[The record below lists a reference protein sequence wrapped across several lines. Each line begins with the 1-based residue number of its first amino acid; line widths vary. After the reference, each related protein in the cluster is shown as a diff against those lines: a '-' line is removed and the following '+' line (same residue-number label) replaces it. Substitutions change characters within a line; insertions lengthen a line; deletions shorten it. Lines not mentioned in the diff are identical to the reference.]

1 MNPEP
6 PPQNALER
14 LLQRASDPAVH
25 GQMFRTLLEGDL
37 FIFVPYHPEMVGE
50 MTRSVDDGLTWVTTQ
65 DEEGP
70 FTPIFT
76 SEAAARHHRHRLP
89 HGPGTPR
96 ITIAQLPAR
105 ILLGFLNNGTTTA
118 LLLCCG
124 QAMLRLKPE
133 AIASLVKG
141 EFTERT
147 PHANR
152 DDGSEPETTHVI
164 ALQPEQVPKKL
175 REGVRV
181 FCAQRRVPIAVYA
194 LRAVGPDKQ
203 PIDNAIRLV
212 LWLRSTDNP
221 FYNDFSLMAGRLVPD
236 NLEIMTGIVTAE
248 DEATLAFLQKQTP
261 LWPVVPKA

>member
-37 FIFVPYHPEMVGE
+37 FIYVPYHPEMVGE

-70 FTPIFT
+70 FTPVFT
-76 SEAAARHHRHRLP
+76 SEEAARHHRQRLP

-105 ILLGFLNNGTTTA
+105 VLLGFLNNGTTTA
-118 LLLCCG
+118 LLLSCG

-133 AIASLVKG
+133 AVAALMNG

-147 PHANR
+147 AEKNDAPPAK
-152 DDGSEPETTHVI
+152 THVI
-164 ALQPEQVPKKL
+164 ALQPGQVPKKL

-194 LRAVGPDKQ
+194 VIAVGPDKQ
-203 PIDNAIRLV
+203 PIDNAIRLI
-212 LWLRSTDNP
+212 LWLRSTDNH
-221 FYNDFSLMAGRLVPD
+221 FYNDFSLMAGRLVPPD
-236 NLEIMTGIVTAE
+236 QEIMTGVVTAE